1 MLECLAGH
9 VETVYKLA
17 VATGDT
23 PFSGTMN
30 FIFAT
35 IIGLAGQSNRQ
46 FLDHFG
52 LDLCPGAID
61 VYNIPSKNDIGD
73 IRLVRL
79 EMLVCLVNDSWFFRY
94 VEVKAPGGRVPTTG

>member
-46 FLDHFG
+46 LLDHFG